1 MVLVSEVPILAP
13 MISGMAMG
21 IGRPPAT
28 MPTMIEVTVLE
39 LWISA
44 VATRPIIRPTSG
56 LVAKA
61 KSCLLYTSR
70 CV

>member
-1 MVLVSEVPILAP
+1 
-13 MISGMAMG
+13 
-21 IGRPPAT
+21 

-61 KSCLLYTSR
+61 NSSRALLPVAALKPSPMAPTPASSK
-70 CV
+70 